1 MKFGTTVRNMGSAA
15 TTDIITACANHAE
28 EIGLDSLW
36 VVDHIAIPPDDAEG
50 SEGRWFDPL
59 ATLAYL
65 AAATNTIQLGVSV
78 LVLPYR
84 APLPTAKWVATI
96 QELSKGRLH
105 LGIGP
110 GWMQAEFDALG
121 IKKSQRGKLTDETID
136 FIQHCFN
143 SEDDIAD
150 ANGQP
155 FYFRP
160 RPQRPPVYV
169 GGMTDK
175 ALERTIR
182 CADGWLPMGI
192 DPEKLGPRIAT
203 LKEMAEKAGRECPT
217 IVTIG
222 TLPDEQQLAID
233 QLNQCAELGVS
244 HYIQSSRYQSN
255 AEFAQTM
262 ERLTLIKQQVV

>member
-1 MKFGTTVRNMGSAA
+1 MKFGTTVRNMGPAA
-15 TTDIITACANHAE
+15 TTETITACALHAE
-28 EIGLDSLW
+28 KIGLDSLW

-59 ATLAYL
+59 ATLAYF
-65 AAATNTIQLGVSV
+65 AAATSSIELGVSV

-96 QELSKGRLH
+96 QELSRGRLH

-110 GWMQAEFDALG
+110 GWMQPEFDALG
-121 IKKSQRGKLTDETID
+121 VDKSARGKITDDTID
-136 FIQHCFN
+136 FIQHCFASDN
-143 SEDDIAD
+143 DVAT

-160 RPQRPPVYV
+160 RPQCPPVYV

-182 CADGWLPMGI
+182 CADGWLPIGI
-192 DPEKLGPRIAT
+192 DPDKLGPRIAK
-203 LKEMAEKAGRECPT
+203 LKEMANEAERECPL
-217 IVTIG
+217 IITIG
-222 TLPDEQQLAID
+222 SLPDDQQLAID
-233 QLNQCAELGVS
+233 QLSKCAELGVS
-244 HYIQSSRYQSN
+244 HYIQSSRYHTSE
-255 AEFAQTM
+255 EFAETM
-262 ERLTLIKQQVV
+262 ERLLLIKQQVS